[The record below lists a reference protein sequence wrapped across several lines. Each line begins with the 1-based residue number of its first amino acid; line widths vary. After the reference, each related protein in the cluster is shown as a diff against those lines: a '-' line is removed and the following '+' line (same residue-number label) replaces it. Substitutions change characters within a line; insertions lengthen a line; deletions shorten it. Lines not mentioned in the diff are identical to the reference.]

1 MQQIIHYFLHFVFP
15 GFIAYYFFK
24 SKWIQVYIIFVLTM
38 LVDLDHIIAN
48 PIFDSCR
55 CSIGYH
61 PLHTYPAIA
70 IYIAL
75 LMHPKSRV
83 IAIGLLMHMATD
95 YIDCLLVK
103 SNC

>member
-1 MQQIIHYFLHFVFP
+1 
-15 GFIAYYFFK
+15 
-24 SKWIQVYIIFVLTM
+24 M